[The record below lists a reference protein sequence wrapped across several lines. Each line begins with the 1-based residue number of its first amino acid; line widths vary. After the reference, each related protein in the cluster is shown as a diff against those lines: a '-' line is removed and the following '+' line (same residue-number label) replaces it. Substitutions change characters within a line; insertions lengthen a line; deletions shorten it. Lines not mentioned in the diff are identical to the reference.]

1 MWLILQDGTWGFPI
15 QLDAHTCEVL
25 RRQLDR
31 AEACGSLLPLAHQ
44 LSVQFADA
52 LQRTVSPEFR
62 QPTARQLTEAAAMAR
77 MLGLPI
83 PADALKYRSAM
94 RKFLQ
99 REERHDEPS
108 ER

>member
-15 QLDAHTCEVL
+15 QLDAHTCETL

-62 QPTARQLTEAAAMAR
+62 LPTNRQLAEAAAVAR

-83 PADALKYRSAM
+83 PADALKCRSSM

-99 REERHDEPS
+99 QDVQVDEAS
-108 ER
+108 KG